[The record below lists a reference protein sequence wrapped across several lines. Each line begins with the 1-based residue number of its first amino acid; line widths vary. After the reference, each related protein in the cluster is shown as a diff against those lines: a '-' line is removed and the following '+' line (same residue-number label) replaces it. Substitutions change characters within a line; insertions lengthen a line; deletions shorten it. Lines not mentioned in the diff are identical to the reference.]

1 MMTSKTAQNVDTQ
14 KRESFLM
21 ECVIKPMVKKLS
33 GYLITALVVVALI
46 TYVGK
51 QIPTL
56 FPQHVTFSEE
66 IIEEKLQALGEL
78 VTAEKTRH
86 GTQTWGAS
94 REFLGT
100 GINLPG
106 TYNELTLDY
115 FSTIKVGYDFSK
127 IKAKKV
133 DDSTV
138 QVTLPKVQVLGN
150 FLEASEST
158 ILSPFNRIP
167 DGKADELKARAKSE
181 ALKAAENEGIYQL
194 AEEEAKKQISNLL
207 SELGDFTIIFK

>member
-1 MMTSKTAQNVDTQ
+1 MTSKVAQNAGTQ

-21 ECVIKPMVKKLS
+21 ECVVKPMTKRLS
-33 GYLITALVVVALI
+33 GILIPVLVIVVLYN
-46 TYVGK
+46 YVGK
-51 QIPTL
+51 LIPTL

-66 IIEEKLQALGEL
+66 TIEEKLQTKGQL

-100 GINLPG
+100 GFILPG

-115 FSTIKVGYDFSK
+115 YSTIQVGYDFSK
-127 IKAKKV
+127 INVKKI

-138 QVTLPKVQVLGN
+138 QITLPRAQVLGN
-150 FLEASEST
+150 FIEASEST

-167 DGKADELKARAKSE
+167 DDKADELKAQAKSE
-181 ALKAAENEGIYQL
+181 ALKAAEKEGIYQL
-194 AEEEAKKQISNLL
+194 AEEEAKKQITNLL
-207 SELGDFTIIFK
+207 SELGDFKITFK